1 VTFGSDEGLTNV
13 EETKIQGDEAG
24 QSLTRQI
31 GGLYGGPI
39 DEKFKCGKL
48 SVFLHFTAIFTVFK
62 YLANDSR
69 PLMLCGIC
77 PILGGIN

>member
-1 VTFGSDEGLTNV
+1 MRDIGC
-13 EETKIQGDEAG
+13 AG
-24 QSLTRQI
+24 YWLCGMYFDI
-31 GGLYGGPI
+31 VNNALKMAICYGGPI
-39 DEKFKCGKL
+39 DEKFKCGKS

-69 PLMLCGIC
+69 PLILCGIC